1 MWMKKNKNKIKK
13 ISLQFIDLETK
24 SLSQKQVFSI
34 DMILNKIINLS
45 IIKKNVP
52 WVKNLLY
59 NLKNEQTNFKLEDQ
73 AFKK

>member
-13 ISLQFIDLETK
+13 ISLQLIDLETK
-24 SLSQKQVFSI
+24 SQSQKQVFSI

-52 WVKNLLY
+52 
-59 NLKNEQTNFKLEDQ
+59 
-73 AFKK
+73 